1 MQRQKL
7 VNELVFIVD
16 PIYRNTHNMTTASVL
31 LEYVLP
37 VSREY
42 KTEFLT
48 LSDERYNECFLQY
61 KLPFDTNLSRE
72 PGEIEIQLTFAW
84 TELDI
89 DGNGIQHVRKTSPT
103 TIKVIPLTNWSD
115 IIPDSALS
123 ALDER
128 LIKLDAQMRGLN
140 EYAEFLDSNK
150 ADSIIYNENEDIL
163 QLTSNGKT
171 IGDKVSVREML
182 KDGMPVVNLD
192 SSSGSDDTSDK
203 NNNKCNCGCNDEDD
217 VVEIGYDPPIESDN
231 KDTIEDDDIVHF

>member
-7 VNELVFIVD
+7 VNDIVFVVD
-16 PIYRNTHNMTTASVL
+16 PIYRNTHDMTDATVL

-37 VSREY
+37 VSHEY

-48 LSDERYNECFLQY
+48 LSDERYNKCFLQY

-72 PGEIEIQLTFAW
+72 AGEIELQLTFAW

-103 TIKVIPLTNWSD
+103 TIKVIPLKNWSD

-182 KDGMPVVNLD
+182 KDGTPVVDLD
-192 SSSGSDDTSDK
+192 FDSDDNSDADDAD
-203 NNNKCNCGCNDEDD
+203 KCNCLCE
-217 VVEIGYDPPIESDN
+217 
-231 KDTIEDDDIVHF
+231 DIVQF